1 MIKEVKKIILIS
13 FPVLIFS
20 VFLHVY
26 YDGNIIKLSNVQSVI
41 AIFALSL
48 IILDKTSFKTNKN
61 AFGLYLFITVC
72 FISCFFSD
80 NIFSSIKR
88 FFIVFIPFLMIFQTY
103 LNINSVKEV
112 KESIEKYFIYFVIFL
127 VIYALTIFLFDYFS
141 SYGIRS
147 HEISKSD
154 FHKFGQIY
162 YTRKD
167 LFGSSNALLNQ
178 QIDIYRP
185 SSLLSNTI
193 GFSHLV
199 LLAIYMNH
207 FKENSSRLIK
217 FILYFI
223 FMITLFWTFSRIN
236 ILILMLVPFLIFLT
250 KYKKYFIY
258 FLIGKFFLF
267 FLLLILQIQNQADN
281 LFFFDTI
288 NPGNYTDRFE
298 IYKVTLLSFEDY
310 TFKGVGFGQGSEN
323 FLMKKYPSLPSF
335 YENQSLAIPSV
346 PLTIFVETGFLGLL
360 FYIFLIPLVIKNNKN
375 FYKKSVLSIFMI
387 LIIIQLTQYF
397 DISLFRFHPLTFIFA
412 IYLGIGCNK
421 NSKFNA

>member
-1 MIKEVKKIILIS
+1 MIKKVKQILLIL

-20 VFLHVY
+20 IFLHIY
-26 YDGNIIKLSNVQSVI
+26 YDGNIFKLSNIQSVI
-41 AIFALSL
+41 AVFALSL
-48 IILDKTSFKTNKN
+48 IILDKSSFKINKN
-61 AFGLYLFITVC
+61 AFALYLFVTVC

-80 NIFSSIKR
+80 DFLSSLKR

-127 VIYALTIFLFDYFS
+127 VVYALTIFLFDYFS

-154 FHKFGQIY
+154 FFNLGQIY

-178 QIDIYRP
+178 QVDIYRP

-207 FKENSSRLIK
+207 FNENSSRLIK
-217 FILYFI
+217 NILYLLFI
-223 FMITLFWTFSRIN
+223 ITLFWTFSRIN
-236 ILILMLVPFLIFLT
+236 ILIFMLVPFLIFLAR
-250 KYKKYFIY
+250 YKRYFIS
-258 FLIGKFFLF
+258 FLIVKVFLF
-267 FLLLILQIQNQADN
+267 FLLLIFQIQNQTEN
-281 LFFFDTI
+281 LVFFDTI

-310 TFKGVGFGQGSEN
+310 FFKGVGFGQGSEN
-323 FLMKKYPSLPSF
+323 FIMKKYSSLPSF
-335 YENQSLAIPSV
+335 YENQNLAIPSV
-346 PLTIFVETGFLGLL
+346 PITILVETGCLGLF
-360 FYIFLIPLVIKNNKN
+360 FYILLIPLVIKNNNN
-375 FYKKSVLSIFMI
+375 FYKKSVMSIFVI
-387 LIIIQLTQYF
+387 IIIIQLTQYF

-412 IYLGIGCNK
+412 VYLGIGCNK
-421 NSKFNA
+421 NSKFNV